1 MKNYDEV
8 LRQLQ
13 DHGLVV
19 TRLEVTGREVKTKV
33 VGRAHK
39 QGWYRLHLISVN
51 GDNWIV
57 GGYGIWD
64 GNSDNG
70 YQKISGPYAD
80 MSAEQRTAVRERI
93 AADLREFERREQAR
107 SAAASA
113 EAQAFWA
120 ELPSD
125 GRSDY
130 LERKKIQGYGVRYT
144 DNNDLVVPIVE
155 ADGRLMAVQLIY
167 SRENSQAEIQ
177 QNGGKD
183 KRYWPKGVSVK
194 GGHHWIGTPGPVCLV
209 AEGYATG
216 ASLRAA
222 TGLPVLVVFSAGNIQ
237 PALREL
243 RKQHKRTRWL
253 ICADDDDFGTCGQS
267 GCKQPVLKSAGS
279 NCGNCGQPHKC
290 KNAGIEAA
298 SSSALLVNGSYIIP
312 RFSDDAARF
321 EKFKETGTKITDFN
335 DLHCLEG
342 LSLVRKQ
349 VEAALQ
355 QLQWNAE
362 PPAASAGEPPPG
374 GRGEIQAF
382 STVYELLSR
391 FSLVYAGD
399 GVVFDHVEHRLMKI
413 GSMRDACRFRE
424 LSREW
429 QASPDR
435 RIVRLESVGFDPAG
449 TDPEISCNLWAGW
462 PTQPAEGDCS
472 RLLDLL
478 MYMCEGESDP
488 LPLYNFIV
496 RWLAYPLQN
505 PGAKMKTTI
514 VVHGPQGTGKNLFFE
529 TVMGIYG
536 RYGRVIDQNSLEDKF
551 NDWASAKLFLIAD
564 ETVARQELYHVKN
577 KLKSF
582 ITGDWIRI
590 NPKGAA
596 AYDEKNHAN
605 LVFLSNERMPTVLE
619 EDDRRHAIVWTPAKL
634 EKSFYDSVVAEIKNG
649 GRAALHH
656 YLLNVE
662 MGDFDEHAKPPMT
675 EAKRELIDLSRDS
688 IDRFRIEWGDGTLGL
703 PVIPALTEDVFDV
716 YRAFCARAGFK
727 SAPINKVVDKITKS
741 GFGSKE
747 RKRYSSG
754 LAPSKNPQTF
764 LVPAHS
770 AAPGAQSESVW
781 LGECVAAFLAAAAD
795 YKAGLHQG

>member
-1 MKNYDEV
+1 MKNYSDV
-8 LRQLQ
+8 LAELQ
-13 DHGLVV
+13 AHGLDV
-19 TRLEVTGREVKTKV
+19 TRLEVSGREVKTKV
-33 VGRAHK
+33 KGRPHK
-39 QGWYRLHLISVN
+39 QGWYRLHLISNN
-51 GDNWIV
+51 GDDWIV

-70 YQKISGPYAD
+70 YQKIGGLPTD
-80 MSAEQRTAVRERI
+80 MSAEQRAAIRERT
-93 AADLREFERREQAR
+93 AADQREFERREQAR
-107 SAAASA
+107 ATAAAA
-113 EAQAFWA
+113 EARAFWDS
-120 ELPSD
+120 LSSD

-144 DNNDLVVPIVE
+144 DRGDLVVPIHQP
-155 ADGRLMAVQLIY
+155 DCRLTAVQLIF
-167 SRENSQAEIQ
+167 SREHSQDEIKK
-177 QNGGKD
+177 NGGKD
-183 KRYWPKGVSVK
+183 KRYWPRGAAVRC
-194 GGHHWIGTPGPVCLV
+194 GHHWIGTPGPICLV
-209 AEGYATG
+209 TEGYATG

-222 TGLPVLVVFSAGNIQ
+222 TGLPVLVAFSDSQIQ
-237 PALREL
+237 PNLREL

-253 ICADDDDFGTCGQS
+253 ICADDDDFGQCGH
-267 GCKQPVLKSAGS
+267 CKEPIVKSAGAT
-279 NCGNCGQPHKC
+279 CGHCGQPHGC
-290 KNAGIEAA
+290 RNAGIEAA
-298 SSSALLVNGSYIIP
+298 SSSALLVQGAWVAP
-312 RFSDDAARF
+312 RFSDNAARF
-321 EKFKETGTKITDFN
+321 DAYKATGKKVTDFN
-335 DLHCLEG
+335 DLHCIEG
-342 LSLVRKQ
+342 LSLVRNQ
-349 VEAALQ
+349 IEAALQ

-362 PPAASAGEPPPG
+362 PAASAGEPPSG
-374 GRGEIQAF
+374 GRGEIKPF
-382 STVYELLSR
+382 TTVDELLER
-391 FSLVYAGD
+391 FSLVYASD
-399 GVVFDHVEHRLMKI
+399 GMVFDHVEHRLMKL

-424 LSREW
+424 LGREW

-529 TVMGIYG
+529 TVMAIYG

-564 ETVARQELYHVKN
+564 ETVARQELFHVKN

-582 ITGDWIRI
+582 VTGDWIRI

-605 LVFLSNERMPTVLE
+605 MVFLSNERMPTVLE

-634 EKSFYDSVVAEIKNG
+634 KKSFYDEVVAELKNG

-656 YLLNVE
+656 YLLQVE

-688 IDRFRIEWGDGTLGL
+688 IDRFRIEWADGYLGL
-703 PVIPALTEDVFDV
+703 PVVPALTEDIYDV
-716 YRAFCARAGFK
+716 YRTFCQRAGFK
-727 SAPINKVVDKITKS
+727 AAPINKVIDKITRG

-747 RKRYSSG
+747 RKRYLIG

-781 LGECVAAFLAAAAD
+781 LGECVAAFRAAVSD
-795 YKAGLHQG
+795 YKAGLNQGG